1 MKSILIAHRDCEG
14 YAEALAPDLAGHEVR
29 LAESLDAAGDA
40 IDTAHVIMSGGPAFN
55 EKIIASARNLEWIQA
70 LTTGTDAIVGC
81 RNLADRVLVT
91 STRGIHGPQMSELII
106 LLMLALTRQFPR
118 MLANQ
123 TRGEWERWPQ
133 SLLANK
139 TLAIL
144 GVGAIAEDLAPRC
157 KLFGLTVLGISQSQR
172 SVAGIDRMYSREQI
186 HEVAGLADYFVVI
199 IPYSPETDRIVDRS
213 VLAALK
219 PSAFFINVARG
230 GVLDEPALIEALR
243 ERRIAGAG
251 LDVFQTEPLPR
262 ESPLWGLDNVIITPK
277 IGGMT
282 DVYVEQTAPIIRHN
296 LRAFLA
302 GRPSDL
308 MNTVAHKSHAASSM
322 ET

>member
-1 MKSILIAHRDCEG
+1 
-14 YAEALAPDLAGHEVR
+14 
-29 LAESLDAAGDA
+29 
-40 IDTAHVIMSGGPAFN
+40 
-55 EKIIASARNLEWIQA
+55 
-70 LTTGTDAIVGC
+70 
-81 RNLADRVLVT
+81 
-91 STRGIHGPQMSELII
+91 MSELIL

-123 TRGEWERWPQ
+123 ARSEWERWPQ
-133 SLLANK
+133 SLLADK
-139 TLAIL
+139 TVAVL

-172 SVAGIDRMYSREQI
+172 PVAGIDRMYGRDQI
-186 HEVAGLADYFVVI
+186 REVAGLADYFVVI
-199 IPYSPETDRIVDRS
+199 VPYTPQTDRIVDKS
-213 VLAALK
+213 VIAALK

-251 LDVFQTEPLPR
+251 LDVFETEPLPK
-262 ESPLWGLDNVIITPK
+262 ESPLWGMDNVIITPK

-282 DVYVEQTAPIIRHN
+282 DVYVEQTAPILRHN
-296 LRAFLA
+296 LRAFLG

-308 MNTVAHKSHAASSM
+308 MNRVPHDPHAASSM
-322 ET
+322 EKQP